1 MVARWE
7 SYTSSRPPA
16 VELSK
21 HGWGLAG
28 FRERKARGDYGC
40 PRSEG
45 DGGTAMGVL
54 LKLVVFCG
62 AAVVVSPQKWWRGAS
77 EALRRCDVNADGGG
91 ARTKVKVSD
100 VSTSCPQG
108 VRLGWEPGVWDGFL
122 C

>member
-1 MVARWE
+1 MGE
-7 SYTSSRPPA
+7 LQILSSPA

-45 DGGTAMGVL
+45 DGGTAQRTAMGVL

-62 AAVVVSPQKWWRGAS
+62 AAVVVSPQKWWRAAS
-77 EALRRCDVNADGGG
+77 EAPRRCDVNADGEG
-91 ARTKVKVSD
+91 AWAKVKMSD
-100 VSTSCPQG
+100 VSTS
-108 VRLGWEPGVWDGFL
+108 
-122 C
+122 